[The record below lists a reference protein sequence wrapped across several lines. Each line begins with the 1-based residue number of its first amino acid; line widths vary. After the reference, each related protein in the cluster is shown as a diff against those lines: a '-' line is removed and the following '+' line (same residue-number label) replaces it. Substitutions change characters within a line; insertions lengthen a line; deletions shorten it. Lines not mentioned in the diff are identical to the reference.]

1 MAFFEGS
8 IYSDALGISTSICV
22 SLPYDTNNK
31 SDGKPPVLYLLHGLF
46 DNHTAWVRNTNVD
59 MLAKKYGFAVVMP
72 NAGKSYYT
80 DMKYGPKY
88 FTYISE
94 ELPEL
99 CRRMFNV
106 SEKREKTFVAGIS
119 MGGYGALKLG
129 LRRPD
134 IFGGCAGI
142 SAAADIKPRA
152 ADYKNRP
159 EMRAVFGETGV
170 APEDDD
176 LFLLAEKQRGTKCKI
191 LMHCGLSDTKLNENW
206 ELYKALLK
214 NGFDVEYIESE
225 GAHDWTYW
233 ERILPQVMEY
243 FALRGVNL

>member
-8 IYSDALGISTSICV
+8 IYSNSLGITTSICV
-22 SLPYDTNNK
+22 SLPYDADNMTAE
-31 SDGKPPVLYLLHGLF
+31 KPPVLYLLHGLF
-46 DNHTAWVRNTNVD
+46 DNHTAWVRNTNID

-72 NAGKSYYT
+72 EEGKSYCT
-80 DMKYGPKY
+80 DMKYGLRY

-106 SEKREKTFVAGIS
+106 SEKREKTFAAGIS

-134 IFGGCAGI
+134 IFGACAGI
-142 SAAADIKPRA
+142 SAAADIRTRA
-152 ADYKNRP
+152 ADYENRP
-159 EMRAVFGETGV
+159 EMRAVFGENGV
-170 APEDDD
+170 VPEDDD
-176 LFLLAEKQRGTKCKI
+176 LFLLAEKQSGTRCQI
-191 LMHCGLSDTKLNENW
+191 LMHCGLSDTKLNENRA
-206 ELYKALLK
+206 LYKTLLK
-214 NGFDVEYIESE
+214 NGFDVDFIESE

-243 FALRGVNL
+243 FALRGH